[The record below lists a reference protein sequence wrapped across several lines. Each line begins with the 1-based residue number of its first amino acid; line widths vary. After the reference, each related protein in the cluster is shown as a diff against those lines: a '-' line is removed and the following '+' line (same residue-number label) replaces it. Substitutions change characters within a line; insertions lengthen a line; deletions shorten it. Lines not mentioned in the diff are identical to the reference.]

1 MRHTTRFCAQLAL
14 YAILHALPLFIVSC
28 NSSEPIKAEWH
39 DAATDMN
46 GKPDLSELKG
56 LRIKDVQARF
66 VIANDNEQLILA
78 VQTSDEA
85 LRRQIEMGGVTVWL
99 TNPKDKKETIGFRY
113 PAIHGPGG
121 PPKNFVLPAG
131 QTGKD
136 DMIDRMDTRPRDVEL
151 LQRKSANRML
161 SLDDAHTLGITA
173 ETKYEA
179 TTVAHSIVIAFDS
192 LAPWL
197 KAGDEVMLE
206 LNVPKLD
213 MPKHMREMGNHERP
227 PMGMGG
233 GDDDFGGVG
242 GMRGGKMRRGEG
254 MPPGMRGGREIEIRQ
269 TVVLATHP

>member
-1 MRHTTRFCAQLAL
+1 MYRIAVMFARLSIYTLLLAL
-14 YAILHALPLFIVSC
+14 SLFFISC

-39 DAATDMN
+39 DAASDMN

-99 TNPKDKKETIGFRY
+99 TNPKDKKEAIGFRY
-113 PAIHGPGG
+113 PAMHGPGG

-131 QTGKD
+131 QTVKD
-136 DMIDRMDTRPRDVEL
+136 DMIDRMVTRPRDVEL

-161 SLDDAHTLGITA
+161 SLDDAQALGITA

-197 KAGDEVMLE
+197 QAGDEVMLE
-206 LNVPKLD
+206 LNVPKLER
-213 MPKHMREMGNHERP
+213 RERMHDGEHGRP
-227 PMGMGG
+227 PMGIGG
-233 GDDDFGGVG
+233 GDDDCGGVG

-254 MPPGMRGGREIEIRQ
+254 MPPGMSGGKEIKIRQ
-269 TVVLATHP
+269 TVVLATGT